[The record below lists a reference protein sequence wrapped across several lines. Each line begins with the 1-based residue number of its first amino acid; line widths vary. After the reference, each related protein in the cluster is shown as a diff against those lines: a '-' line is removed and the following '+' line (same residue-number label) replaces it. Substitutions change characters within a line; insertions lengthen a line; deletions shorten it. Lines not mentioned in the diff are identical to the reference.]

1 MVDTKSEYG
10 DAPFVKHKKMECN
23 FSKQVL
29 KSLVGIEK
37 AERALKSISMG
48 ELPTLDGKSKFSF
61 DCKLTSCC

>member
-10 DAPFVKHKKMECN
+10 DAPVVSHKKMECN

-37 AERALKSISMG
+37 AERALKSISMATI
-48 ELPTLDGKSKFSF
+48 PTSDKRHISF
-61 DCKLTSCC
+61 DCKFFMH